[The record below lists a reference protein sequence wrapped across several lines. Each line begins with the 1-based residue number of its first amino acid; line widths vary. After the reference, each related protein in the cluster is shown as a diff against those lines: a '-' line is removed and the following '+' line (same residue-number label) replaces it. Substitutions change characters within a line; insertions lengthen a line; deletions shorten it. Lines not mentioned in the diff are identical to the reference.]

1 MVVFWALDFQGLGCW
16 TLGDLGKGEERKK
29 RMVYESCGQFDV
41 TDTIIKINTT
51 AFEKTVCLW
60 GIFFGIYW
68 MADGN
73 VI

>member
-1 MVVFWALDFQGLGCW
+1 MGY
-16 TLGDLGKGEERKK
+16 K
-29 RMVYESCGQFDV
+29 SCGQFDV
-41 TDTIIKINTT
+41 TDTIIKINTK

-68 MADGN
+68 IADGN

>member
-1 MVVFWALDFQGLGCW
+1 MKAIDKLMLLIQWV
-16 TLGDLGKGEERKK
+16 
-29 RMVYESCGQFDV
+29 
-41 TDTIIKINTT
+41 KINTK
-51 AFEKTVCLW
+51 ASDKTVCLW